1 MVFAKLLQEN
11 YLKNLFLGRSHMG
24 TLGTKT
30 SQWRPGHVHYLPY
43 PRYATSWSLSNIVLE
58 YMSNIHDV
66 VLKLL
71 YGIETERTDGRTDKL
86 ISKGHFVDAAIFIL
100 TTKTMQSLHHV
111 YSYLQDKISHVQEN
125 AYSIVYYGTLY
136 QNVKFS
142 NICQNTKR
150 KYLFVNVAPHV

>member
-1 MVFAKLLQEN
+1 
-11 YLKNLFLGRSHMG
+11 
-24 TLGTKT
+24 
-30 SQWRPGHVHYLPY
+30 
-43 PRYATSWSLSNIVLE
+43 
-58 YMSNIHDV
+58 MSNIHDV

-136 QNVKFS
+136 QNVKSS